1 MCEYK
6 FRIFDFFF
14 FLFTLSVIRLM
25 QRDDL
30 VSLFL
35 KILKNSFISLYAYV
49 E

>member
-6 FRIFDFFF
+6 FRIFNFF
-14 FLFTLSVIRLM
+14 FTLSVIRLM
-25 QRDDL
+25 QGDDL